1 MIPLNIALKNFL
13 SYGSTLQTIN
23 FTPYSFI
30 CLSGKNGHGKSAL
43 LDAITWTLWGQ
54 ARKITGA
61 SRADESLLRLSQKQM
76 LVIFEFMANG
86 VHYRVKREFYK
97 TPSKNT
103 VNLDF
108 GFVDATGRPTPL
120 TTKTIKDT
128 QQLIIDTIGL
138 DFETFVNSSFLKQG
152 SSNEFSKK
160 SPKERKEI
168 IGNILSLNQ
177 YEIIK
182 KRALEKMRTISL
194 SLDHLKI
201 TTTKRIEELQ
211 QYQSIPETL
220 QETIE
225 ELMLLS
231 ENELHIKHSFVAV
244 EENLYNLRAQL
255 NFLKTRS
262 VLQQEQI
269 KEYTSLKNQLQS
281 LRDTWKN
288 LHQKRIIQI
297 PKEIL
302 EQKQKHLEAII
313 QNQQAWRDMHL
324 KLQQH
329 IAQLEQQKRL
339 LESKITQ
346 DRYVIQ
352 TEYTKQTE
360 TLLAEK
366 KSIEHTIQK
375 LISSQKQQEIAY
387 ANYQKE
393 LNNIAAEKEKNDNQ
407 VTKIIFY
414 TKRFEKRKNTSQK
427 IILLEQQLKTQL
439 QNIDTKCTLFNNNEK
454 PTCPLCKNVL
464 DANTKE
470 ECLSSF
476 VQEKKKITEK
486 LDRIAVLQERL
497 KRELKN
503 EETFKKSVILHTQE
517 KEALQLKEHQL
528 KYTLQ
533 QHIAQKNQH
542 QTELESLHKN
552 LNQLTTTLERIERT
566 YQETL
571 QKLQKNE
578 HIDQLQEK
586 INTLSAQGKQNQY
599 NEDIYNKAQEDLKNV
614 ERFLYIDHA
623 SIAMHLENNKQQIHN
638 LCLLMKNKKKEC
650 IQENLTTQCQNIE
663 HQEKMLLHTLKEIKE
678 ALTSLAQKKEI
689 LLHKKGTLE
698 AQNKQREILQKTIQ
712 EEEIQYKKLQAELH
726 DYTLISQATGK
737 DGIQA
742 LIIEQAIPEIEY
754 EANVLLSKLS
764 NNQMHIMIESLKDLK
779 SGKTKETLD
788 IKISDAE
795 GVRNYELFSGGEA
808 FRIDLSLRIAISK
821 LLAHRAGTT
830 LQTLIIDEGFGSQDE
845 EGTSNIIDALY
856 KIQEDFQKIIVVSHL
871 NAIKEQIPVHF
882 LVQKTAL
889 GSSVTVV
896 EQ

>member
-43 LDAITWTLWGQ
+43 LDAITWALWGQ

-182 KRALEKMRTISL
+182 KRAVEKTRMISL

-201 TTTKRIEELQ
+201 TTAKKIEELQ
-211 QYQSIPETL
+211 QYQSIPDVL
-220 QETIE
+220 QQTTE
-225 ELMLLS
+225 ELILLQKH
-231 ENELHIKHSFVAV
+231 ELDIKSTINLT
-244 EENLYNLRAQL
+244 EEDLHNLRIEL
-255 NFLKTRS
+255 NYTKTRS
-262 VLQQEQI
+262 ILQQEQI
-269 KEYTSLKNQLQS
+269 KEYVSLKNQLQNTYS
-281 LRDTWKN
+281 IWKN
-288 LHQKRIIQI
+288 LHQKRITYAS
-297 PKEIL
+297 KEIL
-302 EQKQKHLEAII
+302 EQEKKIVETII
-313 QNQQAWRDMHL
+313 KNQQILRETHL
-324 KLQQH
+324 KLQQE
-329 IAQLEQQKRL
+329 INELDQQKRT
-339 LESKITQ
+339 LEAKINEE
-346 DRYVIQ
+346 RFVIQ
-352 TEYTKQTE
+352 TQYTTKKEALIT
-360 TLLAEK
+360 EK
-366 KSIEHTIQK
+366 KTAEHTMQK
-375 LISSQKQQEIAY
+375 LMSFQKQHEITH
-387 ANYQKE
+387 ANYQQE
-393 LNNIAAEKEKNDNQ
+393 LRNIAQEKEKNSKQ
-407 VTKIIFY
+407 VAKIIFY
-414 TKRFEKRKNTSQK
+414 TKRFEKRKNTHQK
-427 IILLEQQLKTQL
+427 INLLEQQLNTQL
-439 QNIDTKCTLFNNNEK
+439 EDIDAKCILFKNNQNAN
-454 PTCPLCKNVL
+454 CPLCKNTL

-476 VQEKKKITEK
+476 LNEKKEITKKI
-486 LDRIAVLQERL
+486 DRIMLLQERL
-497 KRELKN
+497 TQDLKN
-503 EETFKKSVILHTQE
+503 EEIFKKSVIVHTEQ
-517 KEALQLKEHQL
+517 KEALQVKEHQL
-528 KYTLQ
+528 QYTLQ
-533 QHIAQKNQH
+533 QNIVQQH
-542 QTELESLHKN
+542 QQKIELENLHQHLSQLIVSLEQEEK
-552 LNQLTTTLERIERT
+552 T
-566 YQETL
+566 YQDAMK
-571 QKLQKNE
+571 KLKKNE
-578 HIDQLQEK
+578 HIDVVQEK
-586 INTLSAQGKQNQY
+586 INLLHNHAHQNEY
-599 NEDIYNKAQEDLKNV
+599 NESIYNTAQEDLKNL

-623 SIAMHLENNKQQIHN
+623 SILMQLQNFKENIQN
-638 LCLLMKNKKKEC
+638 LCHLMKNKKREY
-650 IQENLTTQCQNIE
+650 IQENLTAKYQTLE
-663 HQEKMLLHTLKEIKE
+663 HQEKILLQTLKEIKE
-678 ALTSLAQKKEI
+678 SLVELAQKKE
-689 LLHKKGTLE
+689 LLLQKKGTLE
-698 AQNKQREILQKTIQ
+698 AQNKQREMLQKNIAQ
-712 EEEIQYKKLQAELH
+712 EEIDYKKLQKELH
-726 DYTLISQATGK
+726 DYTLIAQATGK

-754 EANVLLSKLS
+754 EANLLLSKLS

-795 GVRNYELFSGGEA
+795 GVRNYELFSGGES

-882 LVQKTAL
+882 LVQKTAM
-889 GSSVTVV
+889 GSSVSVV